1 MKWSFAQIG
10 LLVISAF
17 HVIQAVIGF
26 IVEPSFATGPDAPT
40 AQVLGMDYN
49 GWHAVAGLALFAP
62 GLVFAMRKSWSV
74 LYLLVAAVA
83 GALPGIWAFFS
94 HQVAYVFTFPNNTT
108 DAVVHLITAA
118 VMIAVAAIQ
127 IRLDGGLRNSLAD
140 LRKAPDKLKS
150 VRRPETRDSR
160 SQSVRSRLWA
170 HGGRSERMGVRQ
182 GRGRDTGARPRP
194 ARRTSPRPMRRSPAS
209 FA

>member
-10 LLVISAF
+10 LLIIAAF

-26 IVEPSFATGPDAPT
+26 IVEPSFATGPGAPT

-74 LYLLVAAVA
+74 LYLLIAAVV
-83 GALPGIWAFFS
+83 GGLPGIWAFFS
-94 HQVAYVFTFPNNTT
+94 HQVAFFFTFPNNTT
-108 DAVVHLITAA
+108 DAVVHLVTAA

-127 IRLDGGLRNSLAD
+127 IRLDGGLRNSLSD
-140 LRKAPDKLKS
+140 LHKGHQASRK
-150 VRRPETRDSR
+150 
-160 SQSVRSRLWA
+160 
-170 HGGRSERMGVRQ
+170 
-182 GRGRDTGARPRP
+182 TG
-194 ARRTSPRPMRRSPAS
+194 
-209 FA
+209 